1 MGATLTVGL
10 SRLVE
15 EASKSG
21 QGLTGQVLDKIVG
34 EMSEAF
40 QVKLDEVA
48 VLHLTHNGA
57 VLSFLYP
64 LKLQKVGSVP
74 MTSTSSL
81 AVRTVREKRPE
92 LINNFPGPKTP
103 HDFRG
108 YHAERRNQ
116 GQSHSEDNERAPG
129 VGGQGGGGDSGLPQ
143 GQDRADS
150 RARFHHQRP
159 HHHDFRRRRA
169 GQGLQRRQIV

>member
-64 LKLQKVGSVP
+64 LKLQKSGQRP
-74 MTSTSSL
+74 DDQHFL
-81 AVRTVREKRPE
+81 A
-92 LINNFPGPKTP
+92 
-103 HDFRG
+103 
-108 YHAERRNQ
+108 
-116 GQSHSEDNERAPG
+116 
-129 VGGQGGGGDSGLPQ
+129 GG
-143 GQDRADS
+143 AN
-150 RARFHHQRP
+150 RAREA
-159 HHHDFRRRRA
+159 A
-169 GQGLQRRQIV
+169 GID